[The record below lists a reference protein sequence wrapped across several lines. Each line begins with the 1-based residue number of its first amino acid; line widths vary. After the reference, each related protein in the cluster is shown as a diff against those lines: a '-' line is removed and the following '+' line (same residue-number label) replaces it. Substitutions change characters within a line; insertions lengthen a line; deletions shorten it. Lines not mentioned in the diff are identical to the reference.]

1 MCAGLHAD
9 GHLGEI
15 NLRAK
20 SCAVMIGM
28 TLRGLAHHHVE
39 GEAAARDLA
48 YGAETSRVGGVDG
61 IHAKAAAQVR
71 VKVVAIVKA

>member
-1 MCAGLHAD
+1 
-9 GHLGEI
+9 
-15 NLRAK
+15 
-20 SCAVMIGM
+20 MIGM